1 MRNLK
6 PVLLLEDD
14 TVDAMTVKKAAKD
27 LNVAN
32 PLVHFVNGE
41 EALEYLRNEA
51 NPRPCVILLDLNMPR
66 MNGIEF
72 LKIIKAV
79 PVLQCI
85 PVIAL
90 TTSKSDSDK
99 SQCFDHGIAGYIV
112 KPTNYDEFVKA
123 FKILDLYWSLNELPE
138 NVTNRPAH
146 VSVL

>member
-14 TVDAMTVKKAAKD
+14 SIDAMTVEKAIKD

-32 PLVHFVNGE
+32 PLVHFLNGE

-51 NPRPCVILLDLNMPR
+51 NPRPCVILLDIRMPR
-66 MNGIEF
+66 MDGIEF
-72 LKIIKAV
+72 LKIIKAT

-90 TTSKSDSDK
+90 TTSKSDFDK
-99 SQCFDHGIAGYIV
+99 IQCFDHGVAGYIV
-112 KPTNYDEFVKA
+112 KPANYDEFVKA
-123 FKILDLYWSLNELPE
+123 LKILDLYWSLNELPE
-138 NVTNRPAH
+138 NISNWPNS
-146 VSVL
+146 VSVP

>member
-6 PVLLLEDD
+6 PVLLIEDD
-14 TVDAMTVKKAAKD
+14 TIDAMTVKKAAKD

-32 PLVHFVNGE
+32 PLVHVFNGE

-51 NPRPCVILLDLNMPR
+51 NHKPCVILLDLNMPR

-72 LKIIKAV
+72 LKIIKAT

-90 TTSKSDSDK
+90 TTSKSDFDK
-99 SQCFDHGIAGYIV
+99 IQCFDHGVAGYIV
-112 KPTNYDEFVKA
+112 KPTHYDEFVKA
-123 FKILDLYWSLNELPE
+123 FKVLDLYWSLNELPE
-138 NVTNRPAH
+138 NIPNLPNP
-146 VSVL
+146 VSVP